1 MLRRLSIW
9 VVVVA
14 LLAFASLL
22 YAEDT
27 VFAKSGAD
35 KTWRDV
41 KSVAAGKKAGFKNY
55 IGKDGKK
62 KLAIT
67 AEELGR
73 KNGESMNEAYNRYE
87 KKTPRKTASSTSKPK
102 NDGSIRRALLETE
115 AADSAAEA
123 VAEVDEV
130 ATEQA
135 AEATDEAVEVV
146 EATDGA
152 AEAAGLEIAPESIA
166 AESPWSPV
174 QLSVWDTV
182 QIFDS
187 ETSIYGLRYSL
198 IRGVNHDVFGL
209 GLSSF
214 ANVATGDVLGAQFS
228 LAHNRVDGD
237 FGGIQFSGYNAVS
250 GNFYGLQA
258 AGVNSTTAKF
268 IGLQTALLNDSE
280 GSNVGVQ
287 FAGLNLSSGEVSG
300 VQLGIFGNDTRGGK
314 MRGLQL
320 ALMAV
325 FADEAT
331 GVQISPFANVMTKG
345 TGVQIGGLFN
355 VAEDMTGLQI
365 GLLNFNKNGLLPF
378 FPFFNVGI

>member
-1 MLRRLSIW
+1 MLRRSSIW

-14 LLAFASLL
+14 LLAFASPS
-22 YAEDT
+22 YADDT
-27 VFAKSGAD
+27 AFARSGSD

-41 KSVAAGKKAGFKNY
+41 KSVAAAKKAGLKNY
-55 IGKDGKK
+55 MGKDGKK

-73 KNGESMNEAYNRYE
+73 KKGESINEAYNRYE

-102 NDGSIRRALLETE
+102 KVGFISPALLETE

-123 VAEVDEV
+123 VAEVGEV
-130 ATEQA
+130 ATEQV
-135 AEATDEAVEVV
+135 AEATDEAAEVV
-146 EATDGA
+146 EATDGV
-152 AEAAGLEIAPESIA
+152 AEAAGLELAPVSIA
-166 AESPWSPV
+166 AASTWSPV
-174 QLSVWDTV
+174 QLAVWDTV

-187 ETSIYGLRYSL
+187 QRSIYGFRYSL
-198 IRGVNHDVFGL
+198 IRGVNRDVFGL
-209 GLSSF
+209 GISSF

-237 FGGIQFSGYNAVS
+237 FGGIQFSGYNAIS
-250 GNFYGLQA
+250 GKFYGLQV
-258 AGVNSTTAKF
+258 AGVNSTSAKF

-280 GSNVGVQ
+280 GSNIGVQ
-287 FAGLNLSSGEVSG
+287 FAGLNRSSGGVSG
-300 VQLGIFGNDTRGGK
+300 MQVGIFGNDTRGGK

-320 ALMAV
+320 AFMAV
-325 FADEAT
+325 FADEAA

-355 VAEDMTGLQI
+355 VAEDMTGLQL